1 MFGRPAGLVFLLSL
15 VPAAMALNQAGGEL
29 PERVAS
35 HFGITGAADGWSSRS
50 SFLTVVGAVIAGTSL
65 LLAGIGWLLPRL
77 PFSLVSIPHPDYWL
91 APERRAGS
99 WLLIQ
104 DFLLVVAAATNLF
117 FVLLLR
123 ETVIA
128 NRLPQP
134 HLVPVSG

>member
-1 MFGRPAGLVFLLSL
+1 M
-15 VPAAMALNQAGGEL
+15 
-29 PERVAS
+29 
-35 HFGITGAADGWSSRS
+35 
-50 SFLTVVGAVIAGTSL
+50 IAGTSL

-77 PFSLVSIPHPDYWL
+77 PFSLVGIPHPDYWL

-104 DFLLVVAAATNLF
+104 DFLLVVTAATNLF

-134 HLVPVSG
+134 HLGAGFWLIMAAYVALLAAGTIRWLRWWRLPR